1 MQPKGEL
8 TMPPPYRSDRQTD
21 VSSPAS
27 GADIVQPSTIPFK
40 TRAVLSSVIEESEIL
55 HASLKAGSVAQV
67 VVAIIAIVGL
77 LYLLKFVMVIV
88 LVSLLFAFVLE
99 PLVHQLS
106 RVSVPRAAGAFIA
119 VVLAA
124 GLIAGVGYF
133 LVGRVAGFVA
143 QIPKYSARIQPI
155 LAQIEEPVTRI
166 ERSTRANGSSDVNG
180 QEPVPVI
187 IRDEPA
193 FPRIIANNGAAIGRI
208 MLGIGFIPFLTY
220 FMLTWKEHSHA
231 ATVGL
236 FAKEHQATAYR
247 TIARITAMIRSFL
260 VGNLVVGLLGAVLF
274 TIAFALLRI
283 PYSYFL
289 GVLSGFF
296 SLIPSFG
303 ALLALVPPLAGAIG
317 TVGKIGF
324 AAIFITVVAGHAI
337 MMNFLYPK
345 LIGRRVRL
353 NPLAVVLSLLFWSWL
368 WGAVG
373 FILAVPLV
381 ASAKIVCDYID
392 SLTGVG
398 AWLGY

>member
-1 MQPKGEL
+1 MQSNG
-8 TMPPPYRSDRQTD
+8 TQMSSPYRSDRQPD
-21 VSSPAS
+21 ASSPAS
-27 GADIVQPSTIPFK
+27 SADIVQPPTIPFK
-40 TRAVLSSVIEESEIL
+40 TRADLSSVIEESEIL

-77 LYLLKFVMVIV
+77 LYLLKFVMVII

-99 PLVHQLS
+99 PLVHVLN
-106 RVSVPRAAGAFIA
+106 RLYLPRAAGAFIA

-124 GLIAGVGYF
+124 GLLSGIGYF
-133 LVGRVAGFVA
+133 LFGRVADFVA
-143 QIPKYSARIQPI
+143 QVPKYSARIRPI
-155 LAQIEEPVTRI
+155 LAQIEEPVAKI
-166 ERSTRANGSSDVNG
+166 EHSAHANASSLVNG
-180 QEPVPVI
+180 QEPVPVVI
-187 IRDEPA
+187 YEDPV
-193 FPRIIANNGAAIGRI
+193 FPRLIANNGAAIGQI
-208 MLGIGFIPFLTY
+208 LLGIGFIPVLTF
-220 FMLTWKEHSHA
+220 FMLTWKDHSHA

-247 TIARITAMIRSFL
+247 TIARITAMIRSFI
-260 VGNLVVGLLGAVLF
+260 VGNLIVGLLGAVLF
-274 TIAFALLRI
+274 TIAFSLLRI

-289 GVLSGFF
+289 GVVSGFV

-303 ALLALVPPLAGAIG
+303 ALLALLPPLAGAIG
-317 TVGKIGF
+317 ILGKIGF
-324 AAIFITVVAGHAI
+324 VVIFITVVAGHAI

-392 SLTGVG
+392 SLTGLG
-398 AWLGY
+398 AWLGN